1 MDEMKILIFN
11 LGKEF
16 YATDI
21 SEVERILGSE
31 KTTKLPD
38 SPSFLEGVIDYEEGI
53 LPVINLVK
61 RFNKSLE
68 DNFNLEDKKIIV
80 VKKEFGKI
88 GILVDNVSEVLSI
101 GKDEVNNPKTVSSLV
116 SKEYMRGFIRKND
129 NIVIMLDLDKILST
143 EEEAMLFQGWI

>member
-11 LGKEF
+11 LGNEF

-31 KTTKLPD
+31 KTTKLPGA
-38 SPSFLEGVIDYEEGI
+38 PSFLEGVIDYEEGI
-53 LPVINLVK
+53 LPVINLIK
-61 RFNKSLE
+61 RFNNGLE
-68 DNFNLEDKKIIV
+68 DKLNVEDKKIIV

-101 GKDEVNNPKTVSSLV
+101 GKDEINNPQTVSSLV

-143 EEEAMLFQGWI
+143 EEEAMLFQG

>member
-11 LGKEF
+11 LGNEF

-53 LPVINLVK
+53 LPVINLIK
-61 RFNKSLE
+61 RFNNGLE
-68 DNFNLEDKKIIV
+68 DNLNVEDKKIIV

-101 GKDEVNNPKTVSSLV
+101 GKDEINNPQTVSSLV

-143 EEEAMLFQGWI
+143 EEEAMLFQG